1 MTPKPIF
8 FRPNADDIRAI
19 EIIAAHLDDLTMSTP
34 SKSNT
39 LRYALRWTASG
50 IDPFDSLP
58 TLQPERNEHDRQP
71 HAAQDEPQQ
80 YQPPE

>member
-19 EIIAAHLDDLTMSTP
+19 EIIAAHLDDLTISTP
-34 SKSNT
+34 SKSDT

-58 TLQPERNEHDRQP
+58 AAQPEGHEHDRQP
-71 HAAQDEPQQ
+71 DRPQDDPQQ
-80 YQPPE
+80 DQPPE